1 MARKSLSRST
11 AQALGPIVVPLVTK
25 VALPLAIES
34 LRRGGKFDTDRFY
47 TEAKESLA
55 KGFEKSRPELDMLA
69 SVDLFQGLT
78 RKELDAVHAM
88 SREQSFPAGAV
99 VAAEGAAAGR
109 FYLIVEGK
117 ATVTVGELNRALA
130 TLGPGGYFGEIAL
143 IDGEPRSATVTAD
156 TPLRTLSIAS
166 FNFKAILFEYP
177 AIGRKILLEMCRRVR
192 RLDQS
197 LVH

>member
-1 MARKSLSRST
+1 MAK
-11 AQALGPIVVPLVTK
+11 A
-25 VALPLAIES
+25 
-34 LRRGGKFDTDRFY
+34 
-47 TEAKESLA
+47 
-55 KGFEKSRPELDMLA
+55 RPELDMLA

-88 SREQSFPAGAV
+88 SREQSFSEGAV

-109 FYLIVEGK
+109 FYLILEGT
-117 ATVTVGELNRALA
+117 ATVTIGELNRALA
-130 TLGPGGYFGEIAL
+130 TLGPGDYFGEISL
-143 IDGEPRSATVTAD
+143 IDGEARSATVTAD
-156 TPLRTLSIAS
+156 TPLRTLSVAS

>member
-1 MARKSLSRST
+1 MA
-11 AQALGPIVVPLVTK
+11 
-25 VALPLAIES
+25 
-34 LRRGGKFDTDRFY
+34 
-47 TEAKESLA
+47 
-55 KGFEKSRPELDMLA
+55 KSRPELDMLA

-88 SREQSFPAGAV
+88 SREQSFSEGAV

-109 FYLIVEGK
+109 FYLILEGK
-117 ATVTVGELNRALA
+117 ATVTVGELNRPLA
-130 TLGPGGYFGEIAL
+130 TLGPGGYFGEISL

-166 FNFKAILFEYP
+166 FNFNAILFEYP